1 MQRRHFI
8 HSLAGGA
15 LAACAPS
22 VFAQAYPARPV
33 HIINPF
39 AAGGALDQ
47 LARLLAQRLGD
58 TLGQPVV
65 VENKTGAS
73 GNIGA
78 EYVAKSAPDGY
89 TLVMGSS
96 ATHGIAPSI
105 YGKRLPFDPLRDFT
119 PISATV
125 VQKNVLVVNASLN
138 VRSAQDLIA
147 MARAQPG
154 KLSFG
159 SSGAG
164 TSQHLSGELFN
175 KLANVDVL
183 HVPYKGRSLA
193 MQDLL
198 GGQLT
203 MLFVDIPTAL
213 PHIRAGKLRALGQTA
228 AEPSPTLADV
238 APLAQ
243 QGLPGFD
250 IKAWY
255 GVMGPAKMPQAVVQ
269 RLNTGIVEYLSDTQ
283 AREKLLGMGMEP
295 LPLDAAQSAAFIAGE
310 LQKWTEIVR
319 ITGATV

>member
-1 MQRRHFI
+1 
-8 HSLAGGA
+8 
-15 LAACAPS
+15 
-22 VFAQAYPARPV
+22 
-33 HIINPF
+33 
-39 AAGGALDQ
+39 
-47 LARLLAQRLGD
+47 
-58 TLGQPVV
+58 
-65 VENKTGAS
+65 
-73 GNIGA
+73 
-78 EYVAKSAPDGY
+78 
-89 TLVMGSS
+89 
-96 ATHGIAPSI
+96 
-105 YGKRLPFDPLRDFT
+105 
-119 PISATV
+119 
-125 VQKNVLVVNASLN
+125 
-138 VRSAQDLIA
+138 
-147 MARAQPG
+147 
-154 KLSFG
+154 
-159 SSGAG
+159 
-164 TSQHLSGELFN
+164 
-175 KLANVDVL
+175 
-183 HVPYKGRSLA
+183 

-269 RLNTGIVEYLSDTQ
+269 RLNAGIVEYLSDAQ